1 MHEKSVVDGSSG
13 RGLRGS
19 DRPFVRLWNRVGKQR
34 RFGAYTSPLWS
45 PLVVRPLDLSCLIL
59 RWLLSL
65 WSSLDLACL
74 VFVFGGLFLSCPVFS
89 SLGPS
94 ALWGV
99 LESLLGTSGGTSW
112 GLWEPSGGLLRPI
125 LALLTALD
133 PPGPF
138 LGRSWASPGPSWGAL
153 GAYLGRSWQLLAA
166 LGPRLGRPGALLG
179 GP

>member
-1 MHEKSVVDGSSG
+1 MEPCREAATFRSRH
-13 RGLRGS
+13 
-19 DRPFVRLWNRVGKQR
+19 F
-34 RFGAYTSPLWS
+34 S
-45 PLVVRPLDLSCLIL
+45 PLVSSCHVSPCLVLSCLIL
-59 RWLLSL
+59 CWLLSL

-74 VFVFGGLFLSCPVFS
+74 LFGGLFLSCPVFS

-112 GLWEPSGGLLRPI
+112 GLWEPLLRPI

-166 LGPRLGRPGALLG
+166 PGPRLGRPGALLG

>member
-34 RFGAYTSPLWS
+34 RFGAYTSPLCS
-45 PLVVRPLDLSCLIL
+45 ALVVRPLVLSYLIL

-133 PPGPF
+133 PPGSF
-138 LGRSWASPGPSWGAL
+138 LGHSWAPGPSWGAL

>member
-1 MHEKSVVDGSSG
+1 M
-13 RGLRGS
+13 
-19 DRPFVRLWNRVGKQR
+19 KQR
-34 RFGAYTSPLWS
+34 RFGADTSPLWS
-45 PLVVRPLDLSCLIL
+45 PLVMCPLVLSCLIL
-59 RWLLSL
+59 CWLLSL

-133 PPGPF
+133 APGPPLGPPGGP
-138 LGRSWASPGPSWGAL
+138 WAPI
-153 GAYLGRSWQLLAA
+153 LAA
-166 LGPRLGRPGALLG
+166 LALAAPPLGPPRGAPGGSWAPPGALLAPPERLLG
-179 GP
+179 RSGRLPGQV

>member
-34 RFGAYTSPLWS
+34 RFGAYTAPLWS

-65 WSSLDLACL
+65 WSSLDFACL

-94 ALWGV
+94 ALWGGWAYG
-99 LESLLGTSGGTSW
+99 S
-112 GLWEPSGGLLRPI
+112 
-125 LALLTALD
+125 
-133 PPGPF
+133 PPG
-138 LGRSWASPGPSWGAL
+138 AS
-153 GAYLGRSWQLLAA
+153 
-166 LGPRLGRPGALLG
+166 
-179 GP
+179 